1 MISQNQEY
9 ADGMQSEMISLTEQL
24 NVYYNN
30 EFSLKANL
38 DEAVDLSNSKDS
50 IIQQYDAE
58 L

>member
-9 ADGMQSEMISLTEQL
+9 ADGMQSEMTSLTEQL

-30 EFSLKANL
+30 ELSLKANL

>member
-38 DEAVDLSNSKDS
+38 DEAVGFSNSKDS
-50 IIQQYDAE
+50 IIQQCDAE